1 MIKIKNFECS
11 KSIRSYEKSN
21 AWNIKRLV
29 GGSFGQTN
37 DRSIVLFHKLSDF
50 YTANVYRGL
59 RGFYGEIRVRGFQ
72 IYGDCMLPAFPAIFL
87 KQKQQ

>member
-11 KSIRSYEKSN
+11 KSTRSYEKSN

-50 YTANVYRGL
+50 MYIRLFTLGIKYILVAHL
-59 RGFYGEIRVRGFQ
+59 R
-72 IYGDCMLPAFPAIFL
+72 
-87 KQKQQ
+87 

>member
-1 MIKIKNFECS
+1 MTEIKNSECS

-29 GGSFGQTN
+29 GGSIGQTN

-50 YTANVYRGL
+50 NNHIKIKNFGKPKLAL
-59 RGFYGEIRVRGFQ
+59 QMCKF
-72 IYGDCMLPAFPAIFL
+72 
-87 KQKQQ
+87 

>member
-1 MIKIKNFECS
+1 MTEIKNFECS

-50 YTANVYRGL
+50 
-59 RGFYGEIRVRGFQ
+59 
-72 IYGDCMLPAFPAIFL
+72 
-87 KQKQQ
+87 